1 MARKFNLAEAA
12 FGQEAVS
19 KLDTEKIRDIPLH
32 QISGNAG
39 NFYALENVEA
49 LAGSI
54 QAVGLLDPVVVT
66 PLDVGYKLISG
77 HRRLEA
83 FRLLAKD
90 DPRFETIPARVLPS
104 MDQLRETLA
113 LVTANAT
120 ARELTYGEKCKQEE
134 KLRRVLMAW
143 KKAGKE
149 VPRNLGQY
157 IADQIGTSRNEVSRM
172 HSINENLIPEAREL
186 VDKGEM
192 TAQKAYDLSR
202 KPEAEQKDAIDG
214 LKKVVDGNLSPFKP
228 PEVDYKA
235 TQRAAL
241 SWARASVRDWAQD
254 AVFGVTRSESIDYMK
269 DRRGTSALGGAG
281 KSDYCAWGK
290 SKQVDLKR
298 FGVSVTWTELWD
310 ALALAA
316 LEWVAKRNTAP
327 MPAADMWHTAPPE
340 KTGDYVCFYR
350 LPYATPPKTVSSG
363 ILTWDGEWKIN
374 GNPVAGVYEVQKWT
388 EVPK

>member
-12 FGQEAVS
+12 FGHEAVS

-120 ARELTYGEKCKQEE
+120 ARELTYPEKLKQEQV
-134 KLRRVLMAW
+134 LRETLQEM
-143 KKAGKE
+143 KNAGME
-149 VPRNLGQY
+149 VPRNLGSFMAEQL
-157 IADQIGTSRNEVSRM
+157 GTSRNEVSRM
-172 HSINENLIPEAREL
+172 HQVNENLVPEAREL

-192 TAQKAYDLSR
+192 NARQAYDLSR

-214 LKKVVDGNLSPFKP
+214 LKKVVNGNLSVFKP

-235 TQRAAL
+235 TQSAAL

-254 AVFGVTRSESIDYMK
+254 AVFSVTRSESIDYMK
-269 DRRGTSALGGAG
+269 DRRGTSAHGGAG

-290 SKQVDLKR
+290 SKQVDLEH

-327 MPAADMWHTAPPE
+327 MPAADLWHTEPPE
-340 KTGDYVCFYR
+340 KTGEYVCMYR
-350 LPYATPPKTVSSG
+350 TPSGEVSCG
-363 ILTWDGEWKIN
+363 IYKWRDQWTKYGQPVGDVYKILR
-374 GNPVAGVYEVQKWT
+374 WT

>member
-12 FGQEAVS
+12 FGQAVL
-19 KLDTEKIRDIPLH
+19 KQDPNKVVRIPIDDIEE
-32 QISGNAG
+32 NDY
-39 NFYALENVEA
+39 NFYSMEGIEE
-49 LAGSI
+49 LAESI
-54 QAVGLLDPVVVT
+54 KLVGLMEPVRVVHQ
-66 PLDVGYKLISG
+66 PEEIFPYRLISG
-77 HRRLEA
+77 HRRTAAYDML
-83 FRLLAKD
+83 RDTTGD
-90 DPRFETIPARVLPS
+90 DRWAEIPALVMED
-104 MDQLRETLA
+104 MDDLTETFA

-134 KLRRVLMAW
+134 ELRRVLMAW

-214 LKKVVDGNLSPFKP
+214 LKKVVDGNLSVFKP

-235 TQRAAL
+235 TQSAAL
-241 SWARASVRDWAQD
+241 SWARASVRDWARD
-254 AVFGVTRSESIDYMK
+254 AVFSVTRSESIDYMK
-269 DRRGTSALGGAG
+269 DRRGNSAHGGFG
-281 KSDYCAWGK
+281 ESDYCAWGK
-290 SKQVDLKR
+290 SKQVDLKH

-327 MPAADMWHTAPPE
+327 RPAADLWHTEPPE
-340 KTGDYVCFYR
+340 KTGEYVCMYR
-350 LPYATPPKTVSSG
+350 TPSG
-363 ILTWDGEWKIN
+363 ETSCGIYKWRDQWMKYGQPVGDVYKILR
-374 GNPVAGVYEVQKWT
+374 WT
-388 EVPK
+388 EVPR

>member
-12 FGQEAVS
+12 FGHEAVS

-90 DPRFETIPARVLPS
+90 DPQYETIPARVLPS

-120 ARELTYGEKCKQEE
+120 ARELTYPEKLKQEQV
-134 KLRRVLMAW
+134 LRETLQEM
-143 KKAGKE
+143 KNAGME
-149 VPRNLGQY
+149 VPRNLGAFMAEQL
-157 IADQIGTSRNEVSRM
+157 GTSRNEVSRM
-172 HSINENLIPEAREL
+172 HQVNEKLVPEAREL

-202 KPEAEQKDAIDG
+202 KPEAEQKDAIVG
-214 LKKVVDGNLSPFKP
+214 LQKIARADPSEVQP
-228 PEVDYKA
+228 PEEKVSPAIHADLVRPFLREFA
-235 TQRAAL
+235 QAAAEAGSYSDAQDSL
-241 SWARASVRDWAQD
+241 RKRLRNSSTVLESSDFSADNNGVEFDRFTGKRTRRLTWAQVRD
-254 AVFGVTRSESIDYMK
+254 GV
-269 DRRGTSALGGAG
+269 
-281 KSDYCAWGK
+281 
-290 SKQVDLKR
+290 
-298 FGVSVTWTELWD
+298 
-310 ALALAA
+310 ALACIQQ
-316 LEWVAKRNTAP
+316 VAKAP
-327 MPAADMWHTAPPE
+327 EPKPVKTDLWHTEPPE

-350 LPYATPPKTVSSG
+350 LPYAAPPKTVSSG

-388 EVPK
+388 EVPKC